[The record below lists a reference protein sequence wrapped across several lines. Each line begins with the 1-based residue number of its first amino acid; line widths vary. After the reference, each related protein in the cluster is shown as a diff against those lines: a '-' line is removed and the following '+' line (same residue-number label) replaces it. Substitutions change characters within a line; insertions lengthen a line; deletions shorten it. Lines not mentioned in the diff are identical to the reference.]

1 MKGTERSVMKIPYDT
16 GRREN
21 LIGLVLW
28 GVFIF
33 VYYYVI
39 TKLFQRPFFPN
50 IFGPSYSLLYDLGT
64 LCIILVSVTG
74 ALLTA
79 RLLFHTYLSLK
90 AYHIHEGSGWQN
102 WRSRKEKRTDTDA
115 DRT

>member
-28 GVFIF
+28 GIFII
-33 VYYYVI
+33 VYYCAI
-39 TKLFQRPFFPN
+39 SALFHRPIIPVN
-50 IFGPSYSLLYDLGT
+50 SGLSYSFLYDLGT
-64 LCIILVSVTG
+64 LCIILVSVTA

-102 WRSRKEKRTDTDA
+102 WRSRKEKHTDTDA

>member
-1 MKGTERSVMKIPYDT
+1 MKGTEGSDMKIPYDT

-28 GVFIF
+28 GIFIF
-33 VYYYVI
+33 VYYRAI
-39 TKLFQRPFFPN
+39 TLFFQRPFIPN
-50 IFGPSYSLLYDLGT
+50 NLGSSYSFLYDLGT
-64 LCIILVSVTG
+64 LCIIIVSVTA

-79 RLLFHTYLSLK
+79 RLLFQIYLRQK
-90 AYHIHEGSGWQN
+90 AYHTHEGAGWQN
-102 WRSRKEKRTDTDA
+102 WRSRKEKHSDREA

>member
-1 MKGTERSVMKIPYDT
+1 MKGTEGSDMKIPYDT

-28 GVFIF
+28 GIFII
-33 VYYYVI
+33 VYYCAISMLLRVPI
-39 TKLFQRPFFPN
+39 IPQN
-50 IFGPSYSLLYDLGT
+50 IGKSYSLLYDLVT
-64 LCIILVSVTG
+64 LCIILVSVTA

-79 RLLFHTYLSLK
+79 RLLFQIYLRQK
-90 AYHIHEGSGWQN
+90 AYHTHEGAGWQN
-102 WRSRKEKRTDTDA
+102 WRSRKEKHTDPEA